1 MYDHLLGTMPDTK
14 IAEAYGISRQ
24 AVSERRNKL
33 NIDPYVPPPK
43 KPKPPKVKAKMG
55 RPTLGDRPMTGYE
68 RLKRVIAK
76 KVEKFNKETT

>member
-1 MYDHLLGTMPDTK
+1 MPDTK

-33 NIDPYVPPPK
+33 NIAAYIPPPK
-43 KPKPPKVKAKMG
+43 QPKPPRVKSKMG

-76 KVEKFNKETT
+76 KVEKFKP